1 NTGSGS
7 SDHRYQERPLPY
19 PFVSSILA
27 QELAHVL
34 SSFVPGHVLR
44 RLRLPRNHRADRLQT
59 FNQALGLCV
68 QIILRVAPH
77 LAQNRCVNPVGLR
90 NLPDQPRPRLG
101 GLESLHALT
110 YLSVN
115 RLKLSGPVSARFQ
128 LLIIRE
134 TRTLP
139 IQPLLD
145 DPVQLLLRPRG
156 LKPPTLVRLNRTLV
170 RLILDLL
177 SRLSGGIS
185 GIGHADYTPFRLS
198 TLPASNTPHAYRCAL
213 TAARDPAVTYF
224 SQ

>member
-1 NTGSGS
+1 TERNTGSGP
-7 SDHRYQERPLPY
+7 SDPRYQERPLPY
-19 PFVSSILA
+19 PFVSIILA
-27 QELAHVL
+27 QEVAHAL

-44 RLRLPRNHRADRLQT
+44 RLRLPRNHRANRLQT

-101 GLESLHALT
+101 GLESLHTLT
-110 YLSVN
+110 QLSVSG
-115 RLKLSGPVSARFQ
+115 LKLSSLLGAR
-128 LLIIRE
+128 LHVLVIRE
-134 TRTLP
+134 PGTLTL
-139 IQPLLD
+139 QPLLD

-177 SRLSGGIS
+177 SRLGGGIS
-185 GIGHADYTPFRLS
+185 GIGHADCTPFRLG
-198 TLPASNTPHAYRCAL
+198 P
-213 TAARDPAVTYF
+213 V
-224 SQ
+224 